1 MKTRT
6 PLDDVLRGLLAS
18 EAEPICEAA
27 GSLLSMMPEL
37 NATDRR
43 RGIEALCELFYVDL
57 ADRPDLAPAL
67 AAAEE
72 ALVTAGVT
80 TIPILI
86 KLMEGS
92 DIKSHLHLATVLGR
106 IGPAALGPL
115 RRLIATAEDP
125 YSRSFALYAV
135 GKIGSPVVHEAL
147 AEVVGAL
154 MHPDKEVRDSAA
166 RTLGKI
172 AEAVPP
178 GLLSERRRI
187 EMHDALIRALGDPQP
202 AVRAKA
208 VRSLGKLASCG
219 HLDDARLGALRTR
232 LEALLERGEE
242 TDWDH
247 AFIVRRQVHEALA
260 HLEMIEGH
268 EHRVR

>member
-1 MKTRT
+1 MNKS
-6 PLDDVLRGLLAS
+6 PIEQVLAELEGTD
-18 EAEPICEAA
+18 AEPICQTV
-27 GSLLSMMPEL
+27 GLVRGMMPGL
-37 NATDRR
+37 DPSDLRR
-43 RGIEALCELFYVDL
+43 AIEALCELFYVDL
-57 ADRPDLAPAL
+57 ADRPDLSPAL

-72 ALVTAGVT
+72 ALVAAGEP

-92 DIKSHLHLATVLGR
+92 DIKSHMHLASVLGK
-106 IGPAALGPL
+106 IGPASLGPL
-115 RRLIATAEDP
+115 RRVIATAEDP
-125 YSRSFALYAV
+125 YSRSFALFAI

-147 AEVVGAL
+147 PEVVGAL

-219 HLDDARLGALRTR
+219 HLDPTRRRDLRSRLQ
-232 LEALLERGEE
+232 ALLERGEE

-247 AFIVRRQVHEALA
+247 AFIVRRQVKEALA
-260 HLEMIEGH
+260 HLGDTES
-268 EHRVR
+268 